1 MKCELHH
8 FKLKENINRYR
19 FGANLSMGFGG
30 IFSRRLRD
38 EKEREMTGKSRAF
51 FPSSWRVGEEFHG
64 EGKLLD
70 RSCHRE
76 YNPLPQVWE
85 GSMPEEGSHSSKADG
100 LYGTGGMTA
109 GSLPRVN

>member
-1 MKCELHH
+1 MKCELHC
-8 FKLKENINRYR
+8 FKLKENISRYR

-38 EKEREMTGKSRAF
+38 EKEREMTGESRAF
-51 FPSSWRVGEEFHG
+51 FHLPGEWEELHG
-64 EGKLLD
+64 EGELLE

-85 GSMPEEGSHSSKADG
+85 GFMPEEGSHS
-100 LYGTGGMTA
+100 
-109 GSLPRVN
+109 